1 MNLSHAYDAQVSTEQ
16 GERVLLAALDAGVTM
31 FDILSNE
38 KSRQASTTP
47 ISPTAR
53 LIRQRFSELKLFYYQ
68 NSS

>member
-1 MNLSHAYDAQVSTEQ
+1 MNLSHTCGAPVSTEQ
-16 GERVLLAALDAGVTM
+16 GERVLLAALDVGVTM

-38 KSRQASTTP
+38 KPRQASTTP

-68 NSS
+68 SSS

>member
-1 MNLSHAYDAQVSTEQ
+1 MNPSHIYGASISTEQ
-16 GERVLLAALDAGVTM
+16 GERVLLAAGVTM

-38 KSRQASTTP
+38 KPRQASTTP
-47 ISPTAR
+47 TSPTAR

>member
-38 KSRQASTTP
+38 KPRQACATP
-47 ISPTAR
+47 TSPTAR
-53 LIRQRFSELKLFYYQ
+53 LIRKRFSELKPFYYQ